1 MKRKLCYFVNSAWY
15 FELHWVDRGVA
26 AIKSGYEVYVIA
38 NFSDAATVQRLS
50 SLGFHC
56 INTYIDEKNINPLVF
71 IKDFLVAKK
80 ILDKVKPDI
89 LHCITIKPGV
99 ISCLWAKYNN
109 VGLVY
114 SFVGLGR
121 VFESNRIIFRALKVI
136 VTKLYRYLFNNINYK
151 LVFEHRNDQHK
162 MLSLLHLPKNNSI
175 VIDGAGIDIS
185 YYNFKTQKKD
195 SPATIFFAGRMLKS
209 KGLNDLIQAK
219 NLLKQ
224 RGIDCI
230 LKVAG
235 ILVDNDED
243 AISRKQIQQWQ
254 DQDDIEWL
262 GTRTDIKELLEA
274 AHVVALPS
282 LYPEGIPRILLEA
295 GAVGRPCVVYDN
307 DGCNALIVDNYNGF
321 VVERSNVSKL
331 ADKISLLITNPDE
344 RDRMGKNAR
353 QNIEDRF
360 TSTLVIEQ
368 TLKVYQ
374 EIYNK

>member
-1 MKRKLCYFVNSAWY
+1 
-15 FELHWVDRGVA
+15 
-26 AIKSGYEVYVIA
+26 
-38 NFSDAATVQRLS
+38 
-50 SLGFHC
+50 
-56 INTYIDEKNINPLVF
+56 
-71 IKDFLVAKK
+71 
-80 ILDKVKPDI
+80 
-89 LHCITIKPGV
+89 
-99 ISCLWAKYNN
+99 
-109 VGLVY
+109 
-114 SFVGLGR
+114 
-121 VFESNRIIFRALKVI
+121 
-136 VTKLYRYLFNNINYK
+136 YK

-185 YYNFKTQKKD
+185 YFNFKTPKKD

-353 QNIEDRF
+353 QNIEERF
-360 TSTLVIEQ
+360 TSTLVI
-368 TLKVYQ
+368 
-374 EIYNK
+374 